1 MAFIVIPYAKP
12 FVLAITC
19 IFPLPE
25 LTKFQSMKTVKI
37 FILKISRDLIG
48 CCKTLRFFLGVLSVV
63 VGSWPILV
71 LGCRLLVYALL

>member
-1 MAFIVIPYAKP
+1 MAFIVIPYVKP

-25 LTKFQSMKTVKI
+25 ITKFQPMETGKI
-37 FILKISRDLIG
+37 FILKISRDLID
-48 CCKTLRFFLGVLSVV
+48 CCKNSTFFLGVLSVV
-63 VGSWPILV
+63 VGSWPVLV